1 MRTSSII
8 SRLTTVSTRVEG
20 DVVTLNTPSIVKLS
34 LERSEIAS
42 MARINHDL
50 VITLHS
56 GEVITIKNFYVTTDG
71 QTSQLVLEDEHGAL
85 WWVQD
90 TEHAAHFVEIASID
104 DLLIADSSH
113 SVAGGAIWPWVLG
126 GVAAVG
132 AGVAI
137 ASSSNGSNDNSGN
150 NGGNGNNGN
159 NGSSGGNGSGGDNGV
174 PDTSGTPG
182 KAPSTPEITSAS
194 GIVGTVTSAL
204 ANNDWTA
211 SRKPSLTGTGEA
223 GSTVHIKVDG
233 TEVATVIVGKDGK
246 WTLTLPADLLD
257 GSHTINVYAT
267 NNSGKS
273 GDSGNFTLNIDGAT
287 PAAPG
292 LDGIADNKTPNIS
305 AILLGSQTN
314 DSQPIISGTGKAGFT
329 ITLYQGTTVIGTA
342 VVDSSGHWSIAPN
355 KALLDGLHNDLTVTQ
370 TSKAGIEGSPLLLPA
385 FTVDTIA
392 PDMPTITT
400 ESVDGSQL
408 TGQAEKGSIVS
419 IYDAQGNLLGTA
431 TADANSGTFTITLHP
446 AQTHGEMLTA
456 IATDSAGNASKPT
469 IFPAADTK
477 FPSQP
482 IIVSIDD
489 DTAPYTGPVK
499 NGGYTNDKTPTINGT
514 AEANS
519 VITIYVNDTA
529 IPTLVIA
536 DVNGNWHYTFPA
548 ALPEGD
554 YVFTAKANNG
564 IGTSGDSLSYSVT
577 IDIQPP
583 GLNNLLLDSKGQ
595 VLTGTTEAGSTV
607 TVKDSNGATI
617 GTGTADSKGAFTIT
631 LTTPQKNGEKVTVS
645 AVDKAANIGPTE
657 TIVAPDIT
665 PPGAPTGVVVSSSGA
680 VLTGFAEANAT
691 ITINDAKGNVIA
703 TGIANGPGGSFAIPL
718 VPPLLNGQVVVVT
731 ASDAAH
737 NVSPAASA
745 VAPDITPPATP
756 DTVTVNTTGTAVSG
770 HTDAGATITVKDADG
785 KTIGT
790 GTADGSGQFTVTL
803 SPAQANGQ
811 TVSVTAS
818 DAAHNTSDPATAI
831 APDIT
836 APNAPIIISV
846 IDNVPDV
853 VGPMQNGQTTNDPKP
868 TITGTA
874 EVGATITIYD
884 NGKPILGT
892 LTTDGKGGWSFV
904 PSLPLDQGA
913 HHLTITATD
922 TAGNTSAASSF
933 DLTVD
938 TVSPL
943 MPTITLVLD
952 DVGSIIGP
960 IADNGVTNDT
970 LPTIRGTGEPGAT
983 IQLWDNTTLLKSDIV
998 VSSSGTWS
1006 YTLTDALTDASKH
1019 TFKVTS
1025 SDANGNTTSFS
1036 NTWTINVDTQAPLA
1050 PTLTVTNNNIAL
1062 VDGVATNVTSPT
1074 ISGKGNAE
1082 NDTVTVYDNGK
1093 LLGTA
1098 IVQSDGTWTIT
1109 LKAPLGEGQHKLT
1122 TIESDPAGN
1131 PSPSTTFTLNID
1143 TTAPNA
1149 PQVLYADIVVN
1160 STTTTLVNGGIT
1172 NVQNPTLHGSAE
1184 AGSTITL
1191 YLNGQPFTT
1200 GTTITADAKTGAWS
1214 YQWPSSLPEGLNTIT
1229 ATATDPAGNT
1239 SGISGVFSVNIDI
1252 TKPIAVEPTITDS
1265 ISPIVG
1271 DITSDYT
1278 NDPTPTFKGTGEV
1291 GSTIEITMTPVDG
1304 LGNPLGPGENWTTT
1318 VGENGS
1324 WTFTPDVHQ
1333 DGAYKISVIETD
1345 AAGNASNPTSEISL
1359 TIDTQKPPAPAITLS
1374 VDPASIINGTSEP
1387 NAVINIYNG
1396 SNTAPIATTTA
1407 NALGIWSITL
1417 TNPLPNGQY
1426 SLTATA
1432 TDAAGNVS
1440 DASPS
1445 YSIDTIPL
1453 TTPVITAI
1461 VDNFGVITGPLDLK
1475 AAQKITDDNQLVITG
1490 TAKPGSTVILLDT
1503 NSLVSLSTTVNADG
1517 TWSIQTGT
1525 LSEGQHTFTATA
1537 TMGGL
1542 PTAAST
1548 PIIVTVDTTP
1558 PTFIGTPAI
1567 STDGVTVSGFV
1578 SDSSSI
1584 LDGITVTIK
1593 DANGKIIGTGKT
1605 DALGHYS
1612 IQLTAAQT
1620 GGEALSA
1627 SAQDVAGNPSNSVTF
1642 TGSSSGLPHLATIDL
1657 IYDNVENNIGPVLP
1671 GRSTN
1676 DTTPQLSGTTDIG
1689 SSVAVYIDGVKV
1701 GNAIV
1706 DATGHWT
1713 YDIITPLTETS
1724 HTFAVQAT
1732 NAVGTGAISAP
1743 ITITVDLQAPGIPV
1757 ITNAINDI
1765 PGSLG
1770 SIPSGGLTNDARPTL
1785 IGTAEKNAL
1794 ITISVDGKF
1803 LGTTTAAADGS
1814 WSFTPTSALDSS
1826 THIFTATATDDA
1838 GNIGNSSLNYTITI
1852 DAVAPDAPTI
1862 TLVQNDN
1869 GAPLAT
1875 IASGG
1880 ATNDTRPLISGT
1892 AEKGSTVKIYD
1903 NGNLLATVTAGP
1915 DGSWSVPGTGLISTL
1930 SSGLHSLTA
1939 TATDAAGN
1947 TSSLG
1952 QPYNITVDLQAPNAP
1967 TFTSVIDDVAGGI
1980 VGPLISGQLTNDSMP
1995 TLNGRA
2001 EAGATITIMDGL
2013 NPVQT
2018 QSPIIADSSGNW
2030 SYTFTTPLADGI
2042 HTLTVKATDPAGNT
2056 GPASLPFTVNVD
2068 ATLPGA
2074 PSITNVTDLGNVA
2087 EGGFTNG
2094 TLPTI
2099 SGTAEPGSTIAIYN
2113 GNTLLGTTTASNTI
2127 PGAWSFTPSVA
2138 LAPGSISITA
2148 TATDAAGNTGAA
2160 STPRTFTID
2169 TTAPNAPTLVSVYD
2183 DQSSAPGNLTSGA
2196 LTRDTQPT
2204 FSGTTEANA
2213 TVNLYDNGTL
2223 VGSMT
2228 TDSSGKWTITP
2239 TIPLG
2244 QGSHTFTFSAVDQAG
2259 NVSVKTSGFDVVVDS
2274 VAPLKP
2280 VILQVL
2286 DDKDPAQGPVLNGQ
2300 FTNDNT
2306 PTLSGTAEAGATVNI
2321 YDANGNQV
2329 GTTKADSL
2337 GAWSVT
2343 TSLLADGLQTLNAV
2357 AVDAAGNVGLPSTSV
2372 TINIDTGKPTPP
2384 AIGLVVDAVG
2394 GGIIGNLAS
2403 GQTTN
2408 DNRPV
2413 ISGSA
2418 EPNSTV
2424 NIYDGTTLVATTTA
2438 NSVGAWSVPTP
2449 LGEGLHTLTVKAVDA
2464 AGNISDAS
2472 QSFVLTVDSKAP
2484 AQPVITSIMD
2494 DVPNIVGPVGNNQ
2507 PTNDT
2512 TPTLNGTAEANSTVM
2527 IYNGGVY
2534 VTTVTANGSGNW
2546 TWTPTTPLPNGTYT
2560 FTVTATDAAGNV
2572 SPPSVAAGIIIDT
2585 IAPGLV
2591 TGIAINTAGSRV
2603 TGVAEAGSTV
2613 IVTNSTGTTVLGTA
2627 TADSLGNFTVTLS
2640 PTQTSG
2646 QSLLVYAQDKA
2657 GNNGGTSGV
2666 IAPDTRVPD
2675 APIIT
2680 SIYDHA
2686 PSYVGTITNGLTN
2699 DPLPTINGTAQANA
2713 TVSVYNNGVLMGTTL
2728 ANASGIWSYTPS
2740 VILTEG
2746 NHAFTATATNA
2757 NGTGVT
2763 STPVSVLVDTVAPVV
2778 TVGISADGGTLTGTA
2793 EANST
2798 ITVTLANNTK
2808 LTTTTNS
2815 SGAWSLTLP
2824 VRQIENQNIQVSAI
2838 DAAGNPSQ
2846 AVNIQAPLLALSASD
2861 NVASM
2866 ALTSTSTLSS
2876 QHYDAYGLQ
2885 LVGALG
2891 NVASVLGN
2899 TIAQVNFTIAAGGS
2913 GDVKIDASA
2922 TGIVLTLL
2930 SSQNILIQRYDTSL
2944 GYWVTAV
2951 DSSNSSF
2958 ANLLAITSSGVTL
2971 TMKALSEG
2979 SYRVLTWNSSLLAT
2993 GTYTNLEV
3001 SVNQSS
3007 AGVLSGNTSTSG
3019 NVITDV
3025 DGTYGVDN
3033 APTGTVVTTVTDA
3046 KGVVQTVGVNGI
3058 DVVGNYGT
3066 LHINQNGSYTYT
3078 LFNTATGSVVGHKES
3093 FTYTI
3098 SAKGA
3103 SDSAHLVISL
3113 GPQPAASTVVAVDNN
3128 AAITYD
3134 TAVSYVDNNTPNQGG
3149 FSLIGV
3155 SLGKTLSLD
3164 VLANMTTP
3172 LSFHVQDGS
3181 TRVMSL
3187 TGSVGGVTVGTF
3199 DLYIYRFNAATQQYD
3214 QYKVV
3219 TSWITAFLGGKSIPT
3234 DIILPG
3240 GDYIFML
3247 NGNGISVATGYSIA
3261 FNQDHTYGVDSLL
3274 ASTSGNVL
3282 ANDVAPTGSIIT
3294 FVNGTAISA
3303 TGTTVIKGL
3312 YGTLTIDAKGN
3323 YTYNLTKGTGA
3334 DSINTPENFIYTV
3347 KGPNGDTDSASLS
3360 ISLTPKALNA
3370 IDDVSSAILVS
3381 TIQDSISYSN
3391 NTMNA
3396 TSSSS
3401 SKPAGSNST
3410 DFDVAANTSLTL
3422 TSINFKIASGL
3433 ASGNFGFT
3441 WTILENG
3448 VAIPGMTGTIAP
3460 ALFATLTNNYTY
3472 TLSTPLELD
3481 AGHYTLLV
3489 TSNFSGLWVGSTIT
3503 LTPTLVGTLWH
3514 LDTYDITG
3522 NNTVTGNI
3530 YDGTDAA
3537 GALDQLSTVHTL
3549 LTISGN
3555 NNTSSASLDPAG
3567 IITQTT
3573 VQGLYGTLTFKIDG
3587 SYTYTLNSGIKVSS
3601 ITSKET
3607 FTYTLN
3613 DQNGHTDSATLTIN
3627 MNPQL
3632 TSSSQNDLIT
3642 GSAYGDTLIY
3652 KVLSATNSGG
3662 NGADEW
3668 TNFSI
3673 AQGDKIDLHLLLSGW
3688 DHQAS
3693 TLGSF
3698 IQVSTVGA
3706 NTVISIDRD
3715 GAGSTFKPTTLIT
3728 LDNVHTTLQE
3738 LIDHNSIITG

>member
-8 SRLTTVSTRVEG
+8 SRLTTVSTNVEG
-20 DVVTLNTPSIVKLS
+20 DVVTLNAPSIVKLN

-42 MARINHDL
+42 MARVNHDL

-56 GEVITIKNFYVTTDG
+56 GEVITVKNFYVSTDG

-85 WWVQD
+85 WWVGD
-90 TEHAAHFVEIASID
+90 TEHAANFVEIASID
-104 DLLIADSSH
+104 EILVAGSSH
-113 SVAGGAIWPWVLG
+113 SAAGGAIWPWVLG

-137 ASSSNGSNDNSGN
+137 AS
-150 NGGNGNNGN
+150 
-159 NGSSGGNGSGGDNGV
+159 GSGGGGHSDSSDNG
-174 PDTSGTPG
+174 GTQG
-182 KAPSTPEITSAS
+182 KAPSTPTITSAT
-194 GIVGTVTSAL
+194 GTVGTSTSTL
-204 ANNDWTA
+204 PNNGWTA
-211 SRKPSLTGTGEA
+211 SRKPGLSGTGEA
-223 GSTVHIKVDG
+223 GSTIHIKVDG
-233 TEVATVIVGKDGK
+233 TEIATVIVGKDGK
-246 WTLTLPADLLD
+246 WTLTLPSDLLD

-267 NNSGKS
+267 NGSGKS

-292 LDGIADNKTPNIS
+292 LDGIADNKAPNMG
-305 AILLGSQTN
+305 AITLGSQTN
-314 DSQPIISGTGKAGFT
+314 DTQPIISGTGKAGFT

-355 KALLDGLHNDLTVTQ
+355 KALSDGLHNDLTVTQ
-370 TSKAGIEGSPLLLPA
+370 TSKAGIEGGTLLIPA
-385 FTVDTIA
+385 FTVDTLA
-392 PDMPTITT
+392 PDQAIIAT
-400 ESVDGSQL
+400 ESVDGSQI
-408 TGQAEKGSIVS
+408 TGQAEKGSTVS
-419 IYDAQGNLLGTA
+419 IYDAQGKLLGTS
-431 TADANSGTFTITLHP
+431 TADINSGTFTITLHP
-446 AQTHGEMLTA
+446 AQTHGETLSA
-456 IATDSAGNASKPT
+456 IVTDPAGNVSKPT
-469 IFPAADTK
+469 TFPAADTK

-482 IIVSIDD
+482 IIVSVDD
-489 DTAPYTGPVK
+489 DTAPNIGPVS
-499 NGGYTNDKTPTINGT
+499 NGGYTNDKTPTIRGT
-514 AEANS
+514 AEAGS
-519 VITIYVNDTA
+519 LVTIYVNG
-529 IPTLVIA
+529 IA
-536 DVNGNWHYTFPA
+536 MPLQDPADPNGNWYYEFTTP
-548 ALPEGD
+548 LPDGD
-554 YVFTAKANNG
+554 YVFTATANNG
-564 IGTSGDSLSYSVT
+564 IGSSGDSLSYTVNVDT
-577 IDIQPP
+577 DLP

-607 TVKDSNGATI
+607 TVKDSNGVTI

-631 LTTPQKNGEKVTVS
+631 LTTPQKNGETVTVL
-645 AVDKAANIGPTE
+645 AEDKAGNIGPSTSFL
-657 TIVAPDIT
+657 APDIT
-665 PPGAPTGVVVSSSGA
+665 PPGAPTGVTIASSGA
-680 VLTGFAEANAT
+680 VLTGFAEMGAT

-703 TGIANGPGGSFAIPL
+703 TGTANGPGGSFAIPL
-718 VPPLLNGQVVVVT
+718 VPPLLNGEAVIVT
-731 ASDAAH
+731 ASDHAPVP
-737 NVSPAASA
+737 NVSAAASA
-745 VAPDITPPATP
+745 IAPDITPPAIP
-756 DTVTVNTTGTAVSG
+756 DAVTVNTTGTAVSG
-770 HTDAGATITVKDADG
+770 HTDAGAIITVKDAG
-785 KTIGT
+785 GATIGT
-790 GTADGSGQFTVTL
+790 GTADTSGQFTVTI

-811 TVSVTAS
+811 TVSVTAA
-818 DAAHNTSDPATAI
+818 DTAHNTSDPATAI

-836 APNAPIIISV
+836 APNVPIITSV
-846 IDNVPDV
+846 IDNVPEV

-868 TITGTA
+868 IITGTA
-874 EVGATITIYD
+874 EIDATIKIYD
-884 NGKPILGT
+884 NGKPIAGT
-892 LTTDGKGGWSFV
+892 FTTDGKGGWIFA
-904 PSLPLDQGA
+904 PSQPLDQGA

-922 TAGNTSAASSF
+922 AAGNTSAASSF

-983 IQLWDNTTLLKSDIV
+983 IQLWDDTTLLKSDIV

-1006 YTLTDALTDASKH
+1006 YTLTDALADASKH
-1019 TFKVTS
+1019 IFKVTS
-1025 SDANGNTTSFS
+1025 SDVNGNTTSFS

-1050 PTLTVTNNNIAL
+1050 PTLNVTNNSIAL
-1062 VDGVATNVTSPT
+1062 LDGVATNVTSPT

-1093 LLGTA
+1093 LLGTG

-1122 TIESDPAGN
+1122 AIESDPAGN
-1131 PSPSTTFTLNID
+1131 PSPSTEFTLKID
-1143 TTAPNA
+1143 TTAPDA
-1149 PQVLYADIVVN
+1149 PQILYADIEVN
-1160 STTTTLVNGGIT
+1160 STTTTQLVNGGLT
-1172 NVQNPTLHGSAE
+1172 KDQSPLLHGSAE
-1184 AGSTITL
+1184 PGSTITL

-1214 YQWPSSLPEGLNTIT
+1214 YEWPSSLPEGLNTIT
-1229 ATATDPAGNT
+1229 ATSTDPAGNT

-1265 ISPIVG
+1265 VSPIVG
-1271 DITSDYT
+1271 DITSGYT
-1278 NDPTPTFKGTGEV
+1278 NDATPTFKGTGEV
-1291 GSTIEITMTPVDG
+1291 GSTIEITMKRVDE
-1304 LGNPLGPGENWTTT
+1304 LGNTLGTEKWTTT
-1318 VGENGS
+1318 VGETGS
-1324 WTFTPDVHQ
+1324 WTYTPDVHQ

-1345 AAGNASNPTSEISL
+1345 VAGNPSNPTSEISL
-1359 TIDTQKPPAPAITLS
+1359 TIDTQKPLAPAITLS

-1440 DASPS
+1440 DASPP

-1453 TTPVITAI
+1453 TIPVITAI
-1461 VDNFGVITGPLDLK
+1461 MDDAGSISGPLDLK
-1475 AAQKITDDNQLVITG
+1475 ATQIVTDDTQLVITG

-1503 NSLVSLSTTVNADG
+1503 NTLISTSVLVNPNG
-1517 TWSIQTGT
+1517 TWSITT
-1525 LSEGQHTFTATA
+1525 AALSEGQHTFTATA

-1542 PTAAST
+1542 PTAASNA
-1548 PIIVTVDTTP
+1548 IVVTVDTTP

-1578 SDSSSI
+1578 SDSSLI
-1584 LDGITVTIK
+1584 LNGITVTIK
-1593 DANGKIIGTGKT
+1593 DAGGKVIGTGTT

-1620 GGEALSA
+1620 GGEQLSA
-1627 SAQDVAGNPSNSVTF
+1627 TAEDIAGNPSGSISF
-1642 TGSSSGLPHLATIDL
+1642 TGSSSGLPHLATIDQ
-1657 IYDNVENNIGPVLP
+1657 IYDDVANNIGPVLP

-1676 DTTPQLSGTTDIG
+1676 DTMPQLSGTTDIG
-1689 SSVAVYIDGVKV
+1689 SSVAVYIDSVKV
-1701 GNAIV
+1701 GNATV

-1713 YDIITPLTETS
+1713 YDITTPLTEAS

-1743 ITITVDLQAPGIPV
+1743 ITITVDLHAPDVPV
-1757 ITNAINDI
+1757 IVNALNDI

-1770 SIPSGGLTNDARPTL
+1770 SIQSGGLTNDARPTL
-1785 IGTAEKNAL
+1785 VGTAEKNAL
-1794 ITISVDGKF
+1794 ITVSVDGKF

-1814 WSFTPTSALDSS
+1814 WRFTPTSALDST

-1838 GNIGNSSLNYTITI
+1838 GNVQGSSLEYTITI
-1852 DAVAPDAPTI
+1852 DAIAPDAPTI

-1869 GAPLAT
+1869 GAPLVT

-1939 TATDAAGN
+1939 TATDTAGN

-1952 QPYNITVDLQAPNAP
+1952 QPYNITIDLQAPNAP

-1980 VGPLISGQLTNDSMP
+1980 VGSLISGQLTNDSMP

-2018 QSPIIADSSGNW
+2018 LAPIIADNNGNW
-2030 SYTFTTPLADGI
+2030 SYTFTTALSDGN

-2099 SGTAEPGSTIAIYN
+2099 SGTAEPGSTITIYN
-2113 GNTLLGTTTASNTI
+2113 GSTLLGTTTASNTI
-2127 PGAWSFTPSVA
+2127 PGAWSFTPSGA

-2183 DQSSAPGNLTSGA
+2183 DQSSIPGNLTSGA

-2223 VGSMT
+2223 IGSMT
-2228 TDSSGKWTITP
+2228 TDSSGKWSITP
-2239 TIPLG
+2239 TLPLG
-2244 QGSHTFTFSAVDQAG
+2244 QGSHTFTLSAVDQAG
-2259 NVSVKTSGFDVVVDS
+2259 NISVKTGGFNVVVDS
-2274 VAPLKP
+2274 IAPLKP

-2286 DDKDPAQGPVLNGQ
+2286 DDKDPVQGPVLNGQ

-2343 TSLLADGLQTLNAV
+2343 TSQLGEGTQTLNAV
-2357 AVDAAGNVGLPSTSV
+2357 AVDAAGNVGLPSTGF
-2372 TINIDTGKPTPP
+2372 TINIDTGKPNPP
-2384 AIGLVVDAVG
+2384 IIGLVVDAVG
-2394 GGIIGNLAS
+2394 GGIFGNLAS

-2418 EPNSTV
+2418 EKNSTV

-2438 NSVGAWSVPTP
+2438 DSLGAWSVPTP

-2472 QSFVLTVDSKAP
+2472 QSFTLTVDSVAP
-2484 AQPVITSIMD
+2484 IQPVITNIMD
-2494 DVPNIVGPVGNNQ
+2494 DAPNIVGPVGNNQ
-2507 PTNDT
+2507 STNDT

-2527 IYNGGVY
+2527 IYNGGVH

-2572 SPPSVAAGIIIDT
+2572 SAPSVAAGIIIDT
-2585 IAPGLV
+2585 VPPALV

-2613 IVTNSTGTTVLGTA
+2613 IVTNSAGTTVLGTA

-2657 GNNGGTSGV
+2657 GNNGGTAGV

-2680 SIYDHA
+2680 SIYDNA
-2686 PSYVGTITNGLTN
+2686 PSYIGTITNGLTN
-2699 DPLPTINGTAQANA
+2699 DPQPTIYGTAQANA
-2713 TVSVYNNGVLMGTTL
+2713 TVSVYNNGVLMGTAL
-2728 ANASGIWSYTPS
+2728 ANASGIWSYKPS

-2763 STPVSVLVDTVAPVV
+2763 SNPVSVLVDTVAPIV
-2778 TVGISADGGTLTGTA
+2778 TMGISADGGTLTGTA

-2824 VRQIENQNIQVSAI
+2824 VRQIENQDIRASAV
-2838 DAAGNPSQ
+2838 DAAGNTSDS
-2846 AVNIQAPLLALSASD
+2846 VSIKAPLLALSASD
-2861 NVASM
+2861 NVASLD
-2866 ALTSTSTLSS
+2866 LTSTSTLSS

-2891 NVASVLGN
+2891 NVASVLGS
-2899 TIAQVNFTIAAGGS
+2899 TIAQVNFSIAAGGS
-2913 GDVKIDASA
+2913 GDVKIDAAA

-2944 GYWVTAV
+2944 GYWVTVV

-3001 SVNQSS
+3001 SVDQSS
-3007 AGVLSGNTSTSG
+3007 AGVLSGTTSTNG

-3025 DGTYGVDN
+3025 DGTHGVDN
-3033 APTGTVVTTVTDA
+3033 APTGTVVTTITDA
-3046 KGVVQTVGVNGI
+3046 KGVVQTVGANGI

-3078 LFNTATGSVVGHKES
+3078 LFNNATGSVVGHKES

-3098 SAKGA
+3098 AANGT

-3113 GPQPAASTVVAVDNN
+3113 GPQPAASTVVAVDNS

-3155 SLGKTLSLD
+3155 SLGKTLSLN

-3172 LSFHVQDGS
+3172 LSFHVQEGS

-3214 QYKVV
+3214 QYKVIS
-3219 TSWITAFLGGKSIPT
+3219 SWIPAFLGGKSNPT

-3274 ASTSGNVL
+3274 ATTSGNVL
-3282 ANDVAPTGSIIT
+3282 TNDVAPTGSIIT

-3370 IDDVSSAILVS
+3370 IDDVSSAMLINTTQD
-3381 TIQDSISYSN
+3381 TITYSSGAL
-3391 NTMNA
+3391 NTASSNA
-3396 TSSSS
+3396 SKTVGSS
-3401 SKPAGSNST
+3401 ST

-3422 TSINFKIASGL
+3422 SSISVKITSGL
-3433 ASGNFGFT
+3433 AIGTLGLT
-3441 WTILENG
+3441 WSILSNG
-3448 VAIPGMTGTIAP
+3448 VAIQGLGGTISSVLNGNSYNLAIP
-3460 ALFATLTNNYTY
+3460 Q
-3472 TLSTPLELD
+3472 ELG
-3481 AGHYTLLV
+3481 AGHYTLV
-3489 TSNFSGLWVGSTIT
+3489 ITSNFTGSWLGSTIS
-3503 LTPTLVGTLWH
+3503 LTPTFNGTLTH
-3514 LDTYDITG
+3514 LDTY
-3522 NNTVTGNI
+3522 NASSSVVTGNI

-3652 KVLSATNSGG
+3652 KVLAATNSGG